1 MAVRKVVTR
10 TGRGFRGWFQSR
22 KMQRP
27 IGWESLLEQDAIYHF
42 EFCTQ
47 VVSYQEQPEMIEF
60 WVEGKRHVYFPDF
73 ELILRNG
80 EIIHV
85 EVKPKSKLKDA
96 DLRKRLQHIDAHYQR
111 RGTQFLILT
120 EDQIRNK
127 VVLDN
132 LKQLVYHCRWELDD
146 EELLAAI
153 EAMSLLPA
161 ATVDGAKA
169 VLGNERD
176 VYRLLAA
183 GAYAC
188 DLHQLINGHTAIWA
202 ANEENSYATISF

>member
-10 TGRGFRGWFQSR
+10 TGRGFRGRFQSR
-22 KMQRP
+22 KMGRP
-27 IGWESLLEQDAIYHF
+27 IDWESLLEQDAIYHF

-73 ELILRNG
+73 ELVLRNG

-85 EVKPKSKLKDA
+85 EVKPKNKLKNP
-96 DLRKRLQHIDAHYQR
+96 DLRKRLQHIEAHYQR
-111 RGTQFLILT
+111 RGIRFLILT

-132 LKQLVYHCRWELDD
+132 LKQLAYHCRWELND
-146 EELLAAI
+146 EGLLAAT
-153 EAMSLLPA
+153 EAMTILPA
-161 ATVDGAKA
+161 ATVDGARA
-169 VLGNERD
+169 VLGSERD
-176 VYRLLAA
+176 VYRLLAT
-183 GAYAC
+183 GAYVC
-188 DLHQLINGHTAIWA
+188 DLHQPINGHTAIWA
-202 ANEENSYATISF
+202 ASGENSYVTFSL